1 MRILVL
7 EDDPATAGAVVDGL
21 RGRGYE
27 VLHAGDALAAR
38 ELAERH
44 SFDAAVLDLMVPKG
58 GGFTALDAL
67 RARSPGLPVLILTAR
82 DSVADRVAG
91 LERGAD
97 DYLVKP
103 FAFVELAARLAAL
116 LRRPQT
122 RVEALHFA
130 ELEIDPLHRRA
141 LHRGNAISLTPK
153 EFDLLWC
160 LARQKGEILTRKE
173 LLESVWGYRFDPGT
187 NVVDV
192 HVTRLRRKLEATG
205 AADLIRTVRGIGYAL
220 VA

>member
-7 EDDPATAGAVVDGL
+7 EDDPATAGAVTDGL

-27 VLHAGDALAAR
+27 VELAEDALAAR
-38 ELAERH
+38 ALAERIP
-44 SFDAAVLDLMVPKG
+44 FDAAVLDLMVPKG
-58 GGFTALDAL
+58 GGYSALDAL
-67 RARSPGLPVLILTAR
+67 RVRSPGLPVLILTAR
-82 DSVADRVAG
+82 DSVADRVEG

-122 RVEALHFA
+122 RVESLRIA

-141 LHRGNAISLTPK
+141 LHRGAPISLTPK
-153 EFDLLWC
+153 EFELLWC
-160 LARQKGEILTRKE
+160 LARQNGEILTRKE

>member
-1 MRILVL
+1 MHILVL

-21 RGRGYE
+21 RDRGYE
-27 VLHAGDALAAR
+27 VALAADALVAR
-38 ELAERH
+38 DLAERQP
-44 SFDAAVLDLMVPKG
+44 FDAAVLDLMVPNG
-58 GGFTALDAL
+58 GGYSALDAL

-82 DSVADRVAG
+82 DSVADRVEG

-122 RVEALHFA
+122 RVEALRID

-141 LHRGNAISLTPK
+141 LHRGRPIGLTPK
-153 EFDLLWC
+153 EFELLWC

-192 HVTRLRRKLEATG
+192 HVTRLRRKLEASG

>member
-1 MRILVL
+1 MHILVL

-27 VLHAGDALAAR
+27 VALAADALAAR
-38 ELAERH
+38 DLAERQP
-44 SFDAAVLDLMVPKG
+44 FDAAILDLMVPNG
-58 GGFTALDAL
+58 GGYFALDAL
-67 RARSPGLPVLILTAR
+67 RARAPGLPVLILTAR
-82 DSVADRVAG
+82 DSVADRVEG

-122 RVEALHFA
+122 RVEALRID

-141 LHRGNAISLTPK
+141 LHRGRPIGLTPK
-153 EFDLLWC
+153 EFELLWC

-192 HVTRLRRKLEATG
+192 HVTRLRRKLEASG

>member
-21 RGRGYE
+21 RERGYE
-27 VLHAGDALAAR
+27 VLHAADALTAR
-38 ELAERH
+38 ELAELH
-44 SFDAAVLDLMVPKG
+44 PFDAAVLDLMVPKG
-58 GGFTALDAL
+58 GGYSALEAL

-82 DSVADRVAG
+82 DSVADRVEG

-122 RVEALHFA
+122 RVEALHIA
-130 ELEIDPLHRRA
+130 ELEIAPLHRRA
-141 LHRGNAISLTPK
+141 FHQGHPISLTPK
-153 EFDLLWC
+153 EFELLWC

-192 HVTRLRRKLEATG
+192 HVTRLRRKLEASG

>member
-1 MRILVL
+1 MLILVL
-7 EDDPATAGAVVDGL
+7 EDDPATAGAVVGGL
-21 RGRGYE
+21 RGRGYD
-27 VLHAGDALAAR
+27 VVHAADAEAAR
-38 ELAERH
+38 GAADRYP
-44 SFDAAVLDLMVPKG
+44 FDAAGLDLMVPKG
-58 GGFTALDAL
+58 GGYAALDAL
-67 RARSPGLPVLILTAR
+67 RSASPGLPVLILTAR
-82 DSVADRVAG
+82 DSVSDRVEG

-122 RVEALHFA
+122 RVEPLRIA

-141 LHRGNAISLTPK
+141 LHRDKALTLTPK
-153 EFDLLWC
+153 EFELLWC
-160 LARQKGEILTRKE
+160 LARQNGEILTRKE

-192 HVTRLRRKLEATG
+192 HVTRLRRKLEASG
-205 AADLIRTVRGIGYAL
+205 AVDLIRTVRGIGYAL